1 MAAATDPSPPEE
13 TASTWSPN
21 TKLLASLV
29 FLVLVGLSLWRFKH
43 LLQPLVVSVI
53 VAYLLHPVV
62 TRLARLP
69 FLSRAM
75 ASVVVFAAFCVI
87 SFYTILWLGSAA
99 LAQLDVLLQGVPQMV
114 AGTQVDIRE
123 AVASSPLLQE
133 LLARP
138 EFQGIS
144 TLWNW
149 GTPLNGNGTWDMEA
163 IVNQFSASFDPV
175 LRQSRTVATNL
186 ARGTFNTLATSVL
199 IFILSLYMIIDIPRV
214 EGYIGGMAPLRSVQ
228 NEMKVL
234 WQRFSQIWEAYL
246 RGQINIA
253 LLMFIFVSV
262 LLSLLG
268 VRNPFGLGLLAGAME
283 FLPLIGPVISVAVAV
298 LAAFFQGSTILNL
311 STLQYTLL
319 VAVALV
325 VVNLLESNVLVPRI
339 LGRELRLHPLIVLIS
354 VLMGTSLAGILGA
367 VLAAPVAATLK
378 LVGTYTWYR
387 VLDQPP
393 DFLYEEVH
401 AAARARPSRW
411 QILRGLVRK
420 RTQPLETTP
429 ETTDQAQRP
438 TVAIEEAMKAE
449 EKAEEK
455 QV

>member
-13 TASTWSPN
+13 TAGTWSPN

-43 LLQPLVVSVI
+43 LLQPMVVSVV

-75 ASVVVFAAFCVI
+75 ASVVVFAAFCAI
-87 SFYTILWLGSAA
+87 SFYTFLWLGSAA
-99 LAQLDVLLQGVPQMV
+99 LVQLELLLQGMPQMV
-114 AGTQVDIRE
+114 AGAQAGMEE

-149 GTPLNGNGTWDMEA
+149 GTPLNGNGTWDMAA
-163 IVNQFSASFDPV
+163 IVNQSSAAFDPV

-186 ARGTFNTLATSVL
+186 ARGTFNTLVTSVL
-199 IFILSLYMIIDIPRV
+199 IVVLSLYMIIDIPRV
-214 EGYIGGMAPLRSVQ
+214 EGYIGGMAPIRSVQ

-234 WQRFSQIWEAYL
+234 WRRFSQIWEAYL

-253 LLMFIFVSV
+253 LLMFIVVSA

-268 VRNPFGLGLLAGAME
+268 VKNAFGLGLLAGAME
-283 FLPLIGPVISVAVAV
+283 FLPLIGPVISVAVTV
-298 LAAFFQGSTILNL
+298 LAVFFQGSTLLGL
-311 STLQYTLL
+311 STLNYTLL
-319 VAVALV
+319 VAAALL

-339 LGRELRLHPLIVLIS
+339 LGSELRLHPLVVLIS

-367 VLAAPVAATLK
+367 ILAAPVAATLK

-393 DFLYEEVH
+393 DFLHEEVH

-411 QILRGLVRK
+411 QVLRGLVRQ
-420 RTQPLETTP
+420 RTQPLETAE
-429 ETTDQAQRP
+429 ETIDPAQQP
-438 TVAIEEAMKAE
+438 TVSADAV
-449 EKAEEK
+449 KAEEK